1 MIIIKNNK
9 YVIVNNYQDLMRI
22 RFNNSSGEKDIVL
35 DLKNKI
41 TFFSNQFLNETIH
54 QKRLRK

>member
-9 YVIVNNYQDLMRI
+9 YVIVNNYQELMRI
-22 RFNNSSGEKDIVL
+22 RFNNSSVEKDIVL

-41 TFFSNQFLNETIH
+41 TFFSNHFLNETIH

>member
-9 YVIVNNYQDLMRI
+9 YVIVNNYQELMRI